1 MQLAIFT
8 SNTLRHHHLRKSR
21 AQQQYGKAKEHFQKG
36 GHKRCQTWKHQTEK
50 EGLLIAERCGMDP
63 IDAKSGTTSRPR
75 KTNRTT
81 PSTNAQRL
89 TEITL
94 AWLEDRKCRPSWTC
108 GGAKEPRTLFS
119 LSFVLG
125 TLSHAAGTSHAN
137 FGKAQETS
145 EGEGDATQTNTEKD
159 SKT

>member
-1 MQLAIFT
+1 M
-8 SNTLRHHHLRKSR
+8 
-21 AQQQYGKAKEHFQKG
+21 
-36 GHKRCQTWKHQTEK
+36 
-50 EGLLIAERCGMDP
+50 
-63 IDAKSGTTSRPR
+63 AKSGTTSRPR
-75 KTNRTT
+75 KTNRPT

-94 AWLEDRKCRPSWTC
+94 ARLEDRKCRTS
-108 GGAKEPRTLFS
+108 GVKEPRTLFS

-145 EGEGDATQTNTEKD
+145 EGKETQLKLTQKD
-159 SKT
+159 SKTRHSSSSIKHWYGWQGNGCCVFRTGHASHTVQTRSTRQKSCVSLMVWIGVTRQAYYLERLTT